1 MPSRHLDFARC
12 ERNSGLLTLLDH
24 PKATSM
30 TKAPALLPEGL
41 RDRLSRQAE
50 AASRV
55 TRALVDAMRAHGYGR
70 VAPPLAEFR
79 ETLGGGDE
87 RAARDLLRFTD
98 PVSQRTLAL
107 RPDITRQVGRIA
119 TSLLA
124 AAPRPLRLCYAGQVV
139 KLRASQLR
147 PAREMLQV
155 GAELIGSDSVAAAR
169 EIVTVAIDALEAA
182 GIGPVTID
190 FTLPDVVDLLAKG
203 PLPVDTDIQQL
214 RDELDAKDAG
224 ALSRLG
230 AEAYLPL
237 LRATG
242 PFDQAIAALRAFDT
256 TGALTARIDALEAIA
271 APIRERV
278 TLTLDP
284 TERHGFAYQSWF
296 GFQIFVPGQ
305 GDAVGRGGG
314 YSIPVGEQ
322 EESAVGFSLYPD
334 PLIDAGLGAE
344 DMAERRIF
352 LPLGHDSALA
362 ASLRADDWQTVAA
375 LSESDDARALGCGF
389 VLGPEGPV
397 EV

>member
-1 MPSRHLDFARC
+1 MPR
-12 ERNSGLLTLLDH
+12 T
-24 PKATSM
+24 
-30 TKAPALLPEGL
+30 PALLPEGL
-41 RDRLSRQAE
+41 RDRLPQQAE
-50 AASRV
+50 AASRI
-55 TRALVDAMRAHGYGR
+55 TRALVDAMRAHGYSR
-70 VAPPLAEFR
+70 VSPPLAEFR
-79 ETLGGGDE
+79 ETLGGDDD
-87 RAARDLLRFTD
+87 RTARDLLRFTD

-124 AAPRPLRLCYAGQVV
+124 NAPRPLRLCYAGQVV

-190 FTLPDVVDLLAKG
+190 FTLPDVVDLLANG
-203 PLPVDTDIQQL
+203 PLPVDADIQQL

-224 ALSRLG
+224 ALTRLG

-242 PFDQAIAALRAFDT
+242 PFDKAIADLRAFDT
-256 TGALTARIDALEAIA
+256 SGVLTGRIDALEAIA
-271 APIRERV
+271 APIGDRV

-314 YSIPVGEQ
+314 YAIPVGEQ
-322 EESAVGFSLYPD
+322 EEAAVGFSLYPD

-344 DMAERRIF
+344 DDADRRIF
-352 LPLGHDSALA
+352 LPLGHDPALA

-375 LSESDDARALGCGF
+375 LSETDDARALGCGF
-389 VLGPEGPV
+389 RLSADGPV
-397 EV
+397 EA

>member
-1 MPSRHLDFARC
+1 
-12 ERNSGLLTLLDH
+12 
-24 PKATSM
+24 M

-41 RDRLSRQAE
+41 RDRLPRQAE

-79 ETLGGGDE
+79 ETLGGDDD
-87 RAARDLLRFTD
+87 RTTRDLLRFTD

-124 AAPRPLRLCYAGQVV
+124 KAPRPLRLCYAGQVV

-190 FTLPDVVDLLAKG
+190 FTLPDVVDLLANG
-203 PLPVDTDIQQL
+203 PLPVNADIQQL

-224 ALSRLG
+224 TLTRLG

-242 PFDQAIAALRAFDT
+242 PFDQAIADLRAFDST
-256 TGALTARIDALEAIA
+256 SVLTARIDALEAIA
-271 APIRERV
+271 APVRDRV

-322 EESAVGFSLYPD
+322 EEAAVGFSLYPD

-344 DMAERRIF
+344 DDADRRIF
-352 LPLGHDSALA
+352 LPLGHDPALA

-375 LSESDDARALGCGF
+375 LSEADDAQALGCGWR
-389 VLGPEGPV
+389 LGSDGPV

>member
-1 MPSRHLDFARC
+1 M
-12 ERNSGLLTLLDH
+12 
-24 PKATSM
+24 
-30 TKAPALLPEGL
+30 
-41 RDRLSRQAE
+41 
-50 AASRV
+50 
-55 TRALVDAMRAHGYGR
+55 
-70 VAPPLAEFR
+70 
-79 ETLGGGDE
+79 
-87 RAARDLLRFTD
+87 
-98 PVSQRTLAL
+98 SQRTLAL

-124 AAPRPLRLCYAGQVV
+124 KAPRPLRLCYAGQVV

-190 FTLPDVVDLLAKG
+190 FTLPDVVDLLANG
-203 PLPVDTDIQQL
+203 PLPVTVDIQQL

-224 ALSRLG
+224 ALTRLG

-242 PFDQAIAALRAFDT
+242 PFDRAIADLRAFDT
-256 TGALTARIDALEAIA
+256 SGVLTARIDALEAIA
-271 APIRERV
+271 APIRDRV

-344 DMAERRIF
+344 DDADRRIF
-352 LPLGHDSALA
+352 LPLGHDPVLA

-375 LSESDDARALGCGF
+375 LSESDSARALGCGF
-389 VLGPEGPV
+389 ILGPDGPV
-397 EV
+397 EA

>member
-1 MPSRHLDFARC
+1 
-12 ERNSGLLTLLDH
+12 
-24 PKATSM
+24 M

-41 RDRLSRQAE
+41 RDRLPRQAE

-79 ETLGGGDE
+79 ETLGGDE
-87 RAARDLLRFTD
+87 DRQARDLLRFTD

-124 AAPRPLRLCYAGQVV
+124 HAPRPLRLCYAGQVV

-190 FTLPDVVDLLAKG
+190 FTLPDVVDLLAGG
-203 PLPVDTDIQQL
+203 PLPVDADIQQL

-224 ALSRLG
+224 ALVRFG
-230 AEAYLPL
+230 AETYLPL

-242 PFDQAIAALRAFDT
+242 PFDRAIADLRAFDAA
-256 TGALTARIDALEAIA
+256 GVLTSRIEALEAIA
-271 APIRERV
+271 APVRGRAD
-278 TLTLDP
+278 LTLDP

-305 GDAVGRGGG
+305 GDAIGRGGA
-314 YSIPVGEQ
+314 YAIPVGEDR
-322 EESAVGFSLYPD
+322 EEPAVGFSLYPD
-334 PLIDAGLGAE
+334 PLIDAGLGGE
-344 DMAERRIF
+344 DVAERRIF
-352 LPLGHDSALA
+352 LPLGHDPAIA
-362 ASLRADDWQTVAA
+362 ASLRADGWQTVAA
-375 LSESDDARALGCGF
+375 LTDAEDAARLGCGW
-389 VLGPEGPV
+389 VLGSEGPV
-397 EV
+397 EA

>member
-1 MPSRHLDFARC
+1 
-12 ERNSGLLTLLDH
+12 
-24 PKATSM
+24 M

-41 RDRLSRQAE
+41 RDRLPRQAE

-79 ETLGGGDE
+79 ETLGGDDD
-87 RAARDLLRFTD
+87 RTTRDLLRFTD

-124 AAPRPLRLCYAGQVV
+124 KAPRPLRLCYAGQVV

-190 FTLPDVVDLLAKG
+190 FTLPDVVDLLANG
-203 PLPVDTDIQQL
+203 PLPVDADIQQL

-224 ALSRLG
+224 ALTRLG

-242 PFDQAIAALRAFDT
+242 PFDQAIADLRAFDST
-256 TGALTARIDALEAIA
+256 SVLTARIDALEAIA
-271 APIRERV
+271 APVRDRV

-322 EESAVGFSLYPD
+322 EEAAVGFSLYPD

-344 DMAERRIF
+344 DDADRRIF
-352 LPLGHDSALA
+352 LPLGHDPALA

-375 LSESDDARALGCGF
+375 LSEADNAQALGCGWR
-389 VLGPEGPV
+389 LGSDGPV

>member
-1 MPSRHLDFARC
+1 
-12 ERNSGLLTLLDH
+12 
-24 PKATSM
+24 M

-41 RDRLSRQAE
+41 RDRLPAQAE
-50 AASRV
+50 AASCV

-70 VAPPLAEFR
+70 VSPPLAEFR
-79 ETLGGGDE
+79 ETLGSDDDRSG
-87 RAARDLLRFTD
+87 RDLLRFTD

-124 AAPRPLRLCYAGQVV
+124 ASPRPLRLCYAGQVV

-190 FTLPDVVDLLAKG
+190 FTLPDVVDLLAGG
-203 PLPVDTDIQQL
+203 PLPIEADIQQL

-224 ALSRLG
+224 ALAQLG

-242 PFDQAIAALRAFDT
+242 PFDRALADLRTFDT
-256 TGALTARIDALEAIA
+256 SGVLGARIDALEAIA
-271 APIRERV
+271 APIRDRI

-305 GDAVGRGGG
+305 GDAVGRGGA
-314 YSIPVGEQ
+314 YAIPVGEA
-322 EESAVGFSLYPD
+322 EEAAVGFSLYPD

-344 DMAERRIF
+344 DMGERRIF
-352 LPLGHDSALA
+352 LPLGHDPAVA
-362 ASLRADDWQTVAA
+362 ASLRADGWRTVAA
-375 LSESDDARALGCGF
+375 LTDADDATRLGCRWQ
-389 VLGPEGPV
+389 LGADGPV
-397 EV
+397 EA

>member
-1 MPSRHLDFARC
+1 
-12 ERNSGLLTLLDH
+12 
-24 PKATSM
+24 M

-41 RDRLSRQAE
+41 RDRLPRQAE

-55 TRALVDAMRAHGYGR
+55 TRALVDAMRSHGYGR
-70 VAPPLAEFR
+70 VSPPLAEFR
-79 ETLGGGDE
+79 ETLGGDDD
-87 RAARDLLRFTD
+87 RSARDLLRFTD

-124 AAPRPLRLCYAGQVV
+124 RAPRPLRLCYAGQVV

-169 EIVTVAIDALEAA
+169 EIVAVAIDALEAA
-182 GIGPVTID
+182 GIGSVTID
-190 FTLPDVVDLLAKG
+190 FTLPDVVDLLAAG
-203 PLPVDTDIQQL
+203 PLPVDTSIDTL

-224 ALSRLG
+224 ALVRLG
-230 AEAYLPL
+230 AQAYLPL

-242 PFDQAIAALRAFDT
+242 PFDRAIADLRAFDT
-256 TGALTARIDALEAIA
+256 AGVLTARIDALEEIA
-271 APIRERV
+271 APIRGRV
-278 TLTLDP
+278 DLTLDP

-305 GDAVGRGGG
+305 GDAIGRGGG
-314 YSIPVGEQ
+314 YAIPVGEDE

-334 PLIDAGLGAE
+334 PLIDDGLGAE
-344 DMAERRIF
+344 DDADRRIL
-352 LPLGHDSALA
+352 LPFGHDPALA
-362 ASLRADDWQTVAA
+362 ASLRADGWQTVAA
-375 LSESDDARALGCGF
+375 LTETDDAKRLGCGF
-389 VLGPEGPV
+389 ILGPEGPV
-397 EV
+397 ES

>member
-1 MPSRHLDFARC
+1 MP
-12 ERNSGLLTLLDH
+12 
-24 PKATSM
+24 
-30 TKAPALLPEGL
+30 KAPALLPEGL
-41 RDRLSRQAE
+41 RDRLPQQAE

-70 VAPPLAEFR
+70 VSPPLAEFR
-79 ETLGGGDE
+79 ETLGGDDD
-87 RAARDLLRFTD
+87 RSARDLLRFTD

-119 TSLLA
+119 TSLLSH
-124 AAPRPLRLCYAGQVV
+124 APRPLRLCYAGQVV

-169 EIVTVAIDALEAA
+169 EIVGVAIDALDAA

-190 FTLPDVVDLLAKG
+190 FTLPDAVDLLAAS
-203 PLPVDTDIQQL
+203 LPVEASLETL

-224 ALSRLG
+224 ALVRIG
-230 AEAYLPL
+230 AAAYLPL

-242 PFDQAIAALRAFDT
+242 PFDQAIADLRAFDMA
-256 TGALTARIDALEAIA
+256 GVLISRIDALEEIA
-271 APIRERV
+271 APIRDRV
-278 TLTLDP
+278 SLTLDP

-305 GDAVGRGGG
+305 GDAIGRGGG
-314 YSIPVGEQ
+314 YAIPVGEDH

-334 PLIDAGLGAE
+334 PLIDDGLGAE
-344 DMAERRIF
+344 DDAERRLF
-352 LPLGHDSALA
+352 LPLGHDAALA
-362 ASLRADDWQTVAA
+362 AGLRADGWQTVAA
-375 LSESDDARALGCGF
+375 LSDSDDARALGCGYR
-389 VLGPEGPV
+389 LSADGPV
-397 EV
+397 AA

>member
-1 MPSRHLDFARC
+1 
-12 ERNSGLLTLLDH
+12 
-24 PKATSM
+24 M

-41 RDRLSRQAE
+41 RDRLPAQAE

-79 ETLGGGDE
+79 ETLGADDE
-87 RAARDLLRFTD
+87 RASRDLLRFTD

-124 AAPRPLRLCYAGQVV
+124 KAPRPLRLCYAGQVV

-169 EIVTVAIDALEAA
+169 EIVTVAIEALEAA

-190 FTLPDVVDLLAKG
+190 FTLPDVVDLLANG
-203 PLPVDTDIQQL
+203 PLPIDADIQQL

-224 ALSRLG
+224 ALTRLG

-242 PFDQAIAALRAFDT
+242 PFDQAIADLRAFDT
-256 TGALTARIDALEAIA
+256 TGVLTARIEALEAIA
-271 APIRERV
+271 APVRDRV

-305 GDAVGRGGG
+305 GDAIGRGGG
-314 YSIPVGEQ
+314 YAIPVGEQ
-322 EESAVGFSLYPD
+322 EEAAVGFSLYPD
-334 PLIDAGLGAE
+334 PLIDDGLGAE
-344 DMAERRIF
+344 DDADRRIF
-352 LPLGHDSALA
+352 LPLGHDAALA

-375 LSESDDARALGCGF
+375 LAESDDARALGCGWR
-389 VLGPEGPV
+389 LGPDGPV

>member
-1 MPSRHLDFARC
+1 MP
-12 ERNSGLLTLLDH
+12 
-24 PKATSM
+24 
-30 TKAPALLPEGL
+30 KAPALLPEGL
-41 RDRLSRQAE
+41 RDRLPQQAE

-70 VAPPLAEFR
+70 VSPPLAEFR
-79 ETLGGGDE
+79 ETLGGDDD
-87 RAARDLLRFTD
+87 RSSRDLLRFTD

-124 AAPRPLRLCYAGQVV
+124 HAPRPLRLCYAGQVV

-169 EIVTVAIDALEAA
+169 EIVTVAIDALDAA

-190 FTLPDVVDLLAKG
+190 FTLPDAVDLLAAS
-203 PLPVDTDIQQL
+203 LPVAASLDTL

-224 ALSRLG
+224 ALVRIG
-230 AEAYLPL
+230 AAAYLPL

-242 PFDQAIAALRAFDT
+242 PFDQAIADLRAFDT
-256 TGALTARIDALEAIA
+256 GGVLTSRIDALEAIA
-271 APIRERV
+271 APVRDRV
-278 TLTLDP
+278 SLTLDP

-305 GDAVGRGGG
+305 GDAIGRGGG
-314 YSIPVGEQ
+314 YAIPVGEDH

-334 PLIDAGLGAE
+334 PLIDDGLGTE
-344 DMAERRIF
+344 DDAERRLF
-352 LPLGHDSALA
+352 LPLGHDAALA
-362 ASLRADDWQTVAA
+362 AGLRADGWQTVAA
-375 LSESDDARALGCGF
+375 LSDGDDARALGCGYR
-389 VLGPEGPV
+389 LSADGPV
-397 EV
+397 EA

>member
-1 MPSRHLDFARC
+1 
-12 ERNSGLLTLLDH
+12 
-24 PKATSM
+24 M

-41 RDRLSRQAE
+41 RDRLPQQAE

-70 VAPPLAEFR
+70 VSPPLAEFR
-79 ETLGGGDE
+79 ETLGGNDE
-87 RAARDLLRFTD
+87 RASRDLLRFTD

-124 AAPRPLRLCYAGQVV
+124 GAPRPLRLCYAGQVV

-169 EIVTVAIDALEAA
+169 EIVSVAIDALEAA
-182 GIGPVTID
+182 GIGPVTLD
-190 FTLPDVVDLLAKG
+190 FTLPDVVDLLANG
-203 PLPVDTDIQQL
+203 PLPVAANINEL

-224 ALSRLG
+224 ALARLG
-230 AEAYLPL
+230 AQAYLPL

-242 PFDQAIAALRAFDT
+242 PFDQAIADLRAFDT
-256 TGALTARIDALEAIA
+256 TGALTSRIDALEAIA
-271 APIRERV
+271 APVRGRV

-305 GDAVGRGGG
+305 GDAIGRGGG
-314 YSIPVGEQ
+314 YAIPVGEEH
-322 EESAVGFSLYPD
+322 EEAAVGFSLYPD
-334 PLIDAGLGAE
+334 PLIDEGLGAE
-344 DMAERRIF
+344 DDADRRIF
-352 LPLGHDSALA
+352 LPLGHDTALA
-362 ASLRADDWQTVAA
+362 ASLRADGWQTVAA
-375 LSESDDARALGCGF
+375 LSDGDDVRALGCGF
-389 VLGPEGPV
+389 TLGADGPV

>member
-1 MPSRHLDFARC
+1 MPR
-12 ERNSGLLTLLDH
+12 T
-24 PKATSM
+24 
-30 TKAPALLPEGL
+30 PALLPEGL
-41 RDRLSRQAE
+41 RDRLPQQAE

-70 VAPPLAEFR
+70 VSPPLAEFR
-79 ETLGGGDE
+79 ETLGGDDD
-87 RAARDLLRFTD
+87 RSARDLLRFTD

-124 AAPRPLRLCYAGQVV
+124 QAPRPLRLCYAGQIV

-155 GAELIGSDSVAAAR
+155 GAELIGSDGVAAAR
-169 EIVTVAIDALEAA
+169 EIVSVAIDALDAA

-190 FTLPDVVDLLAKG
+190 FTLPDAVDLLAAS
-203 PLPVDTDIQQL
+203 LPVEASLDTL

-224 ALSRLG
+224 ALVRIG
-230 AEAYLPL
+230 AAAYLPL

-242 PFDQAIAALRAFDT
+242 PFDQAIADLRAFDSA
-256 TGALTARIDALEAIA
+256 GVLASRIDALEAIA
-271 APIRERV
+271 APIRDRV
-278 TLTLDP
+278 SLTLDP

-305 GDAVGRGGG
+305 GDAIGRGGG
-314 YSIPVGEQ
+314 YAIPVGEDH

-334 PLIDAGLGAE
+334 PLIDDGLGTE
-344 DMAERRIF
+344 DVAERRIF
-352 LPLGHDSALA
+352 LPLGHDADLA
-362 ASLRADDWQTVAA
+362 ASLRADGWQTVAA
-375 LSESDDARALGCGF
+375 LSDADEARALGCGYR
-389 VLGPEGPV
+389 LTADGPV
-397 EV
+397 EA

>member
-1 MPSRHLDFARC
+1 MP
-12 ERNSGLLTLLDH
+12 
-24 PKATSM
+24 KI
-30 TKAPALLPEGL
+30 PALLPEGL
-41 RDRLSRQAE
+41 RDRLPEQAE

-70 VAPPLAEFR
+70 VSPPLAEFR
-79 ETLGGGDE
+79 ETLGGDDD
-87 RAARDLLRFTD
+87 RSTRDLLRFTD

-124 AAPRPLRLCYAGQVV
+124 GAPRPLRLCYAGQVV

-190 FTLPDVVDLLAKG
+190 FTLPDVVDLLANG
-203 PLPVDTDIQQL
+203 PLPVDADIEQL

-224 ALSRLG
+224 ALTRLG
-230 AEAYLPL
+230 AKAYLPL

-242 PFDQAIAALRAFDT
+242 PFDQAIADLRVFDIA
-256 TGALTARIDALEAIA
+256 GVLTSRIDALAAIA
-271 APIRERV
+271 APVRDRV

-314 YSIPVGEQ
+314 YAIPDGEQ
-322 EESAVGFSLYPD
+322 EEAAVGFSLYPD

-344 DMAERRIF
+344 DDKDRRIF
-352 LPLGHDSALA
+352 LPLGHDPAFA

-375 LSESDDARALGCGF
+375 LSDADEARSLGCGWR
-389 VLGPEGPV
+389 LDHDGPV
-397 EV
+397 EI

>member
-1 MPSRHLDFARC
+1 MPRI
-12 ERNSGLLTLLDH
+12 
-24 PKATSM
+24 
-30 TKAPALLPEGL
+30 PALLPEGL
-41 RDRLSRQAE
+41 RDRLPAQAE

-55 TRALVDAMRAHGYGR
+55 TRALVDAMRSHGYGR
-70 VAPPLAEFR
+70 VSPPLAEFR
-79 ETLGGGDE
+79 ETLGSDDDRSG
-87 RAARDLLRFTD
+87 RDLLRFTD

-190 FTLPDVVDLLAKG
+190 FTLPDVVDLLAGG
-203 PLPVDTDIQQL
+203 PLPVAADLGQL

-224 ALSRLG
+224 ALAQIG

-242 PFDQAIAALRAFDT
+242 PFDRALADLRAFDM
-256 TGALTARIDALEAIA
+256 TGVLEARIDALEAIA
-271 APIRERV
+271 APIRDRAN
-278 TLTLDP
+278 LTLDP

-296 GFQIFVPGQ
+296 GFQVFVHGQ
-305 GDAVGRGGG
+305 GDAVGRGGA
-314 YSIPVGEQ
+314 YSIPVGEA
-322 EESAVGFSLYPD
+322 EEAAVGFSLYPD
-334 PLIDAGLGAE
+334 PLIDAGLGAV
-344 DMAERRIF
+344 DMAERLIF
-352 LPLGHDSALA
+352 LPPGHDPAVA
-362 ASLRADDWQTVAA
+362 ASLRADGWRTVAA
-375 LSESDDARALGCGF
+375 LTDADDARRLGCGWS
-389 VLGPEGPV
+389 LGPGGPV

>member
-1 MPSRHLDFARC
+1 MP
-12 ERNSGLLTLLDH
+12 
-24 PKATSM
+24 
-30 TKAPALLPEGL
+30 KAPALLPEGL
-41 RDRLSRQAE
+41 RDRLPQQAE

-70 VAPPLAEFR
+70 VSPPLAEFR
-79 ETLGGGDE
+79 ETLGGDDD
-87 RAARDLLRFTD
+87 RSARDLLRFTD

-124 AAPRPLRLCYAGQVV
+124 HAPRPLRLCYAGQVV

-169 EIVTVAIDALEAA
+169 EIVTVAIDALDAA

-190 FTLPDVVDLLAKG
+190 FTLPDAVDLLAAS
-203 PLPVDTDIQQL
+203 LPVAASLDTL

-224 ALSRLG
+224 ALVRIG
-230 AEAYLPL
+230 AAAYLPL

-242 PFDQAIAALRAFDT
+242 PFDQAIADLRAFDT
-256 TGALTARIDALEAIA
+256 GGVLTSRIDALEAIA
-271 APIRERV
+271 APIRDRV
-278 TLTLDP
+278 SLTLDP

-305 GDAVGRGGG
+305 GDAIGRGGG
-314 YSIPVGEQ
+314 YAIPVGEDH

-334 PLIDAGLGAE
+334 PLIDDGLGAE
-344 DMAERRIF
+344 DDAERRLF
-352 LPLGHDSALA
+352 LPLGHDAALA
-362 ASLRADDWQTVAA
+362 AGLRADGWQTVAA
-375 LSESDDARALGCGF
+375 LSDGDDARALGCGYR
-389 VLGPEGPV
+389 LSADGPV
-397 EV
+397 AA

>member
-1 MPSRHLDFARC
+1 
-12 ERNSGLLTLLDH
+12 
-24 PKATSM
+24 M

-41 RDRLSRQAE
+41 RDRLPAQAE
-50 AASRV
+50 ATSRAI
-55 TRALVDAMRAHGYGR
+55 RALVDAMRAHGYGR
-70 VAPPLAEFR
+70 VSPPLAEFR
-79 ETLGGGDE
+79 ETLGGNDE
-87 RAARDLLRFTD
+87 RSARDLLRFTD

-169 EIVTVAIDALEAA
+169 EIVTVAIDALDAA
-182 GIGPVTID
+182 GIGPATID
-190 FTLPDVVDLLAKG
+190 FTLPDVVDLLANG
-203 PLPVDTDIQQL
+203 PLPVTASIESL

-224 ALSRLG
+224 ALMRIG
-230 AEAYLPL
+230 AAAYLPL

-242 PFDQAIAALRAFDT
+242 PFDQAIADLRAFDT
-256 TGALTARIDALEAIA
+256 TGVLTSRIDALEAIA
-271 APIRERV
+271 APVRGRAN
-278 TLTLDP
+278 LTLDP

-305 GDAVGRGGG
+305 GDAIGRGGA
-314 YSIPVGEQ
+314 YAIPVGEDR
-322 EESAVGFSLYPD
+322 EEPAVGFSLYPD
-334 PLIDAGLGAE
+334 PLIDEGLGGE
-344 DMAERRIF
+344 NIAERRIF
-352 LPLGHDSALA
+352 LPIGHDPAIA
-362 ASLRADDWQTVAA
+362 ASLRADGWQTVAA
-375 LSESDDARALGCGF
+375 LTDAENAARLGCAF

-397 EV
+397 PA

>member
-1 MPSRHLDFARC
+1 
-12 ERNSGLLTLLDH
+12 
-24 PKATSM
+24 M

-41 RDRLSRQAE
+41 RDRLPQQAE

-55 TRALVDAMRAHGYGR
+55 TRALVDAMRSHGYGR

-79 ETLGGGDE
+79 ETLGGDDE
-87 RAARDLLRFTD
+87 RSARDLLRFTD

-124 AAPRPLRLCYAGQVV
+124 HAPRPLRLCYAGQVV

-190 FTLPDVVDLLAKG
+190 FTLPDVVDLLAGG
-203 PLPVDTDIQQL
+203 PLPVDADIQQL

-224 ALSRLG
+224 ALVRLG
-230 AEAYLPL
+230 AEAWLPL

-242 PFDQAIAALRAFDT
+242 PFDRAIADLRAFDT
-256 TGALTARIDALEAIA
+256 AGVLTSRIEALEAIA
-271 APIRERV
+271 APVRGRAD
-278 TLTLDP
+278 LTLDP
-284 TERHGFAYQSWF
+284 TERHDFAYQSWF

-305 GDAVGRGGG
+305 GDAIGRGGA
-314 YSIPVGEQ
+314 YAIPVGEDR
-322 EESAVGFSLYPD
+322 EEPAVGFSLYPD
-334 PLIDAGLGAE
+334 PLIDAGLGGE
-344 DMAERRIF
+344 DIAERRIF
-352 LPLGHDSALA
+352 LPIGHDPAIA
-362 ASLRADDWQTVAA
+362 ASLRADGWQTVAA
-375 LSESDDARALGCGF
+375 LTDAEDAARLGCGW
-389 VLGPEGPV
+389 VLGSEGPV
-397 EV
+397 EA

>member
-1 MPSRHLDFARC
+1 
-12 ERNSGLLTLLDH
+12 
-24 PKATSM
+24 
-30 TKAPALLPEGL
+30 
-41 RDRLSRQAE
+41 
-50 AASRV
+50 
-55 TRALVDAMRAHGYGR
+55 MRAHGYGR

-79 ETLGGGDE
+79 ETLGGDDE
-87 RAARDLLRFTD
+87 RATRDLLRFTD

-124 AAPRPLRLCYAGQVV
+124 TAPRPLRLCYAGQIV

-190 FTLPDVVDLLAKG
+190 FTLPDVVDLLAAG
-203 PLPVDTDIQQL
+203 PLPVAADIQQL

-224 ALSRLG
+224 ALTRLG

-242 PFDQAIAALRAFDT
+242 PFDRAIADLRAFDSA
-256 TGALTARIDALEAIA
+256 GALTARIDALEAIA

-322 EESAVGFSLYPD
+322 EEAAVGFSLYPD

-344 DMAERRIF
+344 EMAERRIF
-352 LPLGHDSALA
+352 LPLGHDPALA

-375 LSESDDARALGCGF
+375 LSENDDARALGCGF
-389 VLGPEGPV
+389 LLGPDGPV
-397 EV
+397 GV

>member
-1 MPSRHLDFARC
+1 
-12 ERNSGLLTLLDH
+12 
-24 PKATSM
+24 M

-41 RDRLSRQAE
+41 RDRLPMQAE

-55 TRALVDAMRAHGYGR
+55 TRALVDTMRAHGYGR
-70 VAPPLAEFR
+70 VSPPLAEFR
-79 ETLGGGDE
+79 ETLGGDDD
-87 RAARDLLRFTD
+87 RSARNLLRFTD

-124 AAPRPLRLCYAGQVV
+124 HAPRPLRLCYAGQVV

-155 GAELIGSDSVAAAR
+155 GAELIGSDGVAAAR

-190 FTLPDVVDLLAKG
+190 FTLPDVVDLLAGG
-203 PLPVDTDIQQL
+203 PLPFAGSIDAL

-224 ALSRLG
+224 ALKQLG

-242 PFDQAIAALRAFDT
+242 PFDQAIADLRAFDT
-256 TGALTARIDALEAIA
+256 AGVLTSRIEALEAIA
-271 APIRERV
+271 EPVRGRV
-278 TLTLDP
+278 NLTLDP

-305 GDAVGRGGG
+305 GDAVGRGGS
-314 YSIPVGEQ
+314 YAIPVGEDR
-322 EESAVGFSLYPD
+322 EEAAIGFSLYPD
-334 PLIDAGLGAE
+334 PLIDEGLGSE
-344 DMAERRIF
+344 DDAERRIF
-352 LPLGHDSALA
+352 LPLGHDPALA
-362 ASLRADDWQTVAA
+362 GSLRADGWQTVAA
-375 LSESDDARALGCGF
+375 LSEKDAAMALGCGF
-389 VLGPEGPV
+389 VLGPDGPV

>member
-1 MPSRHLDFARC
+1 MP
-12 ERNSGLLTLLDH
+12 
-24 PKATSM
+24 
-30 TKAPALLPEGL
+30 KAPALLPEGL
-41 RDRLSRQAE
+41 RDRLPQQAE

-87 RAARDLLRFTD
+87 RASRDLLRFTD

-124 AAPRPLRLCYAGQVV
+124 SAPRPLRLCYAGQVV

-169 EIVTVAIDALEAA
+169 EIVTVAIDALDAA

-190 FTLPDVVDLLAKG
+190 FTLPDVVDLLAAS
-203 PLPVDTDIQQL
+203 LPVAASRDAL

-224 ALSRLG
+224 ALVRIG
-230 AEAYLPL
+230 ASAYLPL

-242 PFDQAIAALRAFDT
+242 PFDQAIADLRAFDSA
-256 TGALTARIDALEAIA
+256 GVLASRIDALEEIA
-271 APIRERV
+271 APIRDRV
-278 TLTLDP
+278 SLTLDP

-305 GDAVGRGGG
+305 GDAIGRGGG
-314 YSIPVGEQ
+314 YAIPVGEDH

-334 PLIDAGLGAE
+334 PLIDDGLGAE
-344 DMAERRIF
+344 DDADRRIF
-352 LPLGHDSALA
+352 LPLGHDPALA

-375 LSESDDARALGCGF
+375 LSEADDARALGCGWR
-389 VLGPEGPV
+389 LSADGPV
-397 EV
+397 AA

>member
-1 MPSRHLDFARC
+1 MP
-12 ERNSGLLTLLDH
+12 
-24 PKATSM
+24 
-30 TKAPALLPEGL
+30 KAPALLPEGL
-41 RDRLSRQAE
+41 RDRLPQQAE

-79 ETLGGGDE
+79 ETLGGDDE
-87 RAARDLLRFTD
+87 RASRDLLRFTD

-124 AAPRPLRLCYAGQVV
+124 SAPRPLRLCYAGQVV

-169 EIVTVAIDALEAA
+169 EIVTVAIDALDAA

-190 FTLPDVVDLLAKG
+190 FTLPDVVDLLAAS
-203 PLPVDTDIQQL
+203 LPVAASRDAL

-224 ALSRLG
+224 ALVRIG
-230 AEAYLPL
+230 ASAYLPL

-242 PFDQAIAALRAFDT
+242 PFDQAIADLRAFDSA
-256 TGALTARIDALEAIA
+256 GVLASRIDALEEIA
-271 APIRERV
+271 APIRDRV
-278 TLTLDP
+278 SLTLDP

-305 GDAVGRGGG
+305 GDAIGRGGG
-314 YSIPVGEQ
+314 YAIPVGEDH

-334 PLIDAGLGAE
+334 PLIDDGLGAE
-344 DMAERRIF
+344 DDAERRIF
-352 LPLGHDSALA
+352 LPLGHDPALA

-375 LSESDDARALGCGF
+375 LSDGDDARALGCGWR
-389 VLGPEGPV
+389 LSADGPV
-397 EV
+397 EA